1 MPRMYD
7 VSERN
12 LFGMKTDILEK
23 EGTWLAEIGLL
34 VVLLHNKGKD
44 MKDALKK
51 IRDDKSVIDFAM
63 QKLSDDGFVLDS
75 VKNGEEITRVSDEPK
90 FSEEWSDGKDSKW
103 NDLWF
108 YDGS

>member
-90 FSEEWSDGKDSKW
+90 FSEE
-103 NDLWF
+103 
-108 YDGS
+108 